1 MAKGKYQE
9 WLTPDGLLLLEA
21 WARNGLTDEQIVA
34 NMGIGARTLY
44 EWKKK
49 YPQISQSLKK
59 GKEVVDIQV
68 ENALFKRAIGYS
80 YTETTKE
87 RVTEYD
93 TETGEALGSHME
105 VTKEVTKEVAGDV
118 TAQIFWL
125 KNRKPEAWRDVKNID
140 ANVKSETAGLTNE
153 QLDSLISQLEDTL
166 GIDGDG

>member
-1 MAKGKYQE
+1 MLFRSYNWKTKYV
-9 WLTPDGLLLLEA
+9 DIF
-21 WARNGLTDEQIVA
+21 N
-34 NMGIGARTLY
+34 
-44 EWKKK
+44 
-49 YPQISQSLKK
+49 SLKK

-87 RVTEYD
+87 RVAEYD

-105 VTKEVTKEVAGDV
+105 TTKEVTKEVAGDV

-140 ANVKSETAGLTNE
+140 ANVKSETTGLNNG
-153 QLDSLISQLEDTL
+153 QLDVLISQLEGSL